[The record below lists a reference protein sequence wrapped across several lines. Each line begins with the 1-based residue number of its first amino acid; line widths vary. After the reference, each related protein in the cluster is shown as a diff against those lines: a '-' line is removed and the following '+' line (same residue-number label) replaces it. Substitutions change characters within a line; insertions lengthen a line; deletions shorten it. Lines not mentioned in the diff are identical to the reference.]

1 MNELNKRFSFL
12 NSNALLQSDN
22 NEVDMTKFKVMYT
35 DEVDLSQLPVEIDSF
50 KAGYTKRGSAE

>member
-22 NEVDMTKFKVMYT
+22 NEVDMTKFEIMYT
-35 DEVDLSQLPVEIDSF
+35 DEVDLS
-50 KAGYTKRGSAE
+50 